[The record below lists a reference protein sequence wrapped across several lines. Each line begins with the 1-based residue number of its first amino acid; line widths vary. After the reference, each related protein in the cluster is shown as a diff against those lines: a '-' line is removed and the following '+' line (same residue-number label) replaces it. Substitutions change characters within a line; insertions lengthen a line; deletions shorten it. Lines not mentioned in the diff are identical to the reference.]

1 LDAVLQGAI
10 FLSLAASWSALMML
24 AGSERAKDRLVKE
37 SEMGPGSAGRRWFRR
52 RHYPKGT
59 PAYRLFHR
67 VTDEAAAK
75 AAAAIRIPPFPSI
88 PTAAEVA
95 AAIRIPPFPS
105 IPTAAE
111 VAAAIRIPPFP
122 SIPTAAEVAA
132 AVKVPAL
139 DELREQLAP
148 LLETALVEMVGPDG
162 KPQNQAV
169 NAVMLQLQ
177 LMLGEFDA
185 IKATMFVELAD
196 KNGERTL
203 APVLPNLKRIIGEA
217 IHDYELSAEASLMA
231 GAANK
236 AKREKFDARA
246 ADAANKLAYLREHPE
261 TIEQLDQGA
270 VLAED
275 VELFEKY
282 GAKYLGLPDE
292 LVKNRRF
299 QARVAQFLEGGAGG
313 GGGGARGGG
322 SSGVGVHGGA
332 QF

>member
-1 LDAVLQGAI
+1 MDAVLQGAI

-75 AAAAIRIPPFPSI
+75 A
-88 PTAAEVA
+88 
-95 AAIRIPPFPS
+95 
-105 IPTAAE
+105 
-111 VAAAIRIPPFP
+111 AAAIRIPPFP

>member
-1 LDAVLQGAI
+1 MDAVLQGAI

-75 AAAAIRIPPFPSI
+75 A
-88 PTAAEVA
+88 A